1 MSLYLKA
8 QCVSVYVSVGS
19 TNDDE
24 AAEVS
29 CDVWFSFI
37 INLLSDYTLVNK

>member
-1 MSLYLKA
+1 MSLYSKA
-8 QCVSVYVSVGS
+8 QCVSVYVRAGS

-24 AAEVS
+24 AAVVS
-29 CDVWFSFI
+29 CEVRISFI

>member
-24 AAEVS
+24 AAEAS
-29 CDVWFSFI
+29 CEVWISFI